1 MKRINK
7 TFFVIPAACLLLLAA
22 GCTSAIRG
30 EQILIDEETV
40 DLDRGYTLKD
50 VIQAFGAPDNVA
62 PFGEDRLYYFV
73 AAAGSGGGVGIGAI
87 MYQVFH
93 IGRSHT
99 VHDTLIVRVDKAGR
113 VVSFENLNSQD
124 IRRGAMWP
132 FGD

>member
-1 MKRINK
+1 MKRLNLTIIL
-7 TFFVIPAACLLLLAA
+7 VPAACLILLAA
-22 GCTSAIRG
+22 GCTSTTRG

-40 DLDRGYTLKD
+40 DLDRNYTLKD

-73 AAAGSGGGVGIGAI
+73 SAAGSGGGVGIGMI
-87 MYQVFH
+87 LYQVFH
-93 IGRSHT
+93 FGRDHL
-99 VHDTLIVRVDKAGR
+99 VNDTLIVRVDKAGK

-124 IRRGAMWP
+124 IRRGSMWP